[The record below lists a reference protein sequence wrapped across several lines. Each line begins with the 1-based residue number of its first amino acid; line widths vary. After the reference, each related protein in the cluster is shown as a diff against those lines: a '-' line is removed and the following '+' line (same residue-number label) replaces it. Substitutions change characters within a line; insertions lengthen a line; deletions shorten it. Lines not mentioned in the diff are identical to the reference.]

1 MRFDLETAKARLGIT
16 NTDSDAL
23 ILATQDMV
31 VEIAERYCDRKFTFR
46 REIVKFY
53 HFTGDTLFLP
63 RYPVREV
70 FSWSGLP
77 ELHKIHHRM
86 GTIELHR
93 DTFIEEAQ
101 LDYAGGYQDYPGDL
115 LLALW
120 GMFDVVWPSVRGQAS
135 VSSGEIES
143 VTIPDVGTVRFAT
156 GNSGGSSGSNSG
168 DRGVYG
174 PFVSVLEFYRRLTC

>member
-1 MRFDLETAKARLGIT
+1 
-16 NTDSDAL
+16 
-23 ILATQDMV
+23 
-31 VEIAERYCDRKFTFR
+31 
-46 REIVKFY
+46 
-53 HFTGDTLFLP
+53 
-63 RYPVREV
+63 
-70 FSWSGLP
+70 
-77 ELHKIHHRM
+77 M